1 MPFYQK
7 KAQVNVTFN
16 VPSTGSD
23 SILTPAFN
31 DLATI
36 SQSPLINNFKINVPG
51 GDEKNGIR
59 NGRFLLADVLKELS
73 RYISTQDH
81 IKETL
86 LGQKNV
92 SDAQAAFI
100 VIMSIEDDD
109 GMEGSTI
116 TIEDASDSSIFIDGT
131 WPMQDLLL
139 TLGKLIDIA
148 IITNAPEEQLKHLGV
163 FG

>member
-7 KAQVNVTFN
+7 KPQVNVTFN
-16 VPSTGSD
+16 VPKTGSD
-23 SILTPAFN
+23 SILAPAFN
-31 DLATI
+31 DLSAI
-36 SQSPLINNFKINVPG
+36 SQSSLIKNFEIGVLG
-51 GDEKNGIR
+51 GDEENGIR
-59 NGRFLLADVLKELS
+59 DGKFLLSDVLRELS
-73 RYISTQDH
+73 RYMSTQSH
-81 IKETL
+81 IKKTL
-86 LGQKNV
+86 LKRKNV
-92 SDAQAAFI
+92 LDAQAAFN
-100 VIMSIEDDD
+100 VLMSIEDDD